1 MKRYPVALTIAGSDC
16 SGGAGIQADLKTFSA
31 LGVYGASAI
40 TSIVAENT
48 QGVQAIE
55 SVSLEML
62 KQQIISVFDD
72 IQVDAIKIGMLHST
86 GLVEIV
92 AECIDR
98 FKPKWVVSD
107 PVMIAT
113 SGDMLI
119 EKDTVDSLKKL
130 LFQRAT
136 IITPNLDEASFLS
149 GISINSIE
157 DMKRAGEI
165 LLQQGCQN
173 VLMKGG
179 HLKGEIITD
188 ILMQKNGDFIEM
200 KAPYIDTK
208 NTHGTGCTLSSAI
221 AAHLALGFNLPEAVK
236 YAKEY
241 ITNALDNGK
250 NILLG
255 KGHGPVNHFFNPK
268 VLKGVEISNK

>member
-16 SGGAGIQADLKTFSA
+16 SGGAGVQADLKTFSA

-55 SVSLEML
+55 AVSPEML

-72 IQVDAIKIGMLHST
+72 IQVDAVKIGMLHAPDI
-86 GLVEIV
+86 VAVV

-98 FKPKWVVSD
+98 FQPKWVVLD

-119 EKDTVDSLKKL
+119 EPDTVDSLKKL
-130 LFQRAT
+130 LFNRAT
-136 IITPNLDEASFLS
+136 IITPNLDEAAFLS
-149 GISINSIE
+149 GMEITNVEEMHI
-157 DMKRAGEI
+157 AGKI
-165 LLQQGCQN
+165 LLEQGCRN

-179 HLKGEIITD
+179 HLKGEQITD
-188 ILMQKNGDFIEM
+188 ILLLQDGESIEM
-200 KAPYIDTK
+200 NAPYIDTQ

-221 AAHLALGFNLPEAVK
+221 AGHLALGYSLTDAVK
-236 YAKEY
+236 QAKTY
-241 ITNALDNGK
+241 ITNALNAGK
-250 NILLG
+250 DIALG
-255 KGHGPVNHFFNPK
+255 KGHGPVNHFFDPK
-268 VLKGVEISNK
+268 ILGSKE

>member
-31 LGVYGASAI
+31 LGVYGTSAI

-55 SVSLEML
+55 AVSPAML

-72 IQVDAIKIGMLHST
+72 IRVDAVKIGMLHSADIVT
-86 GLVEIV
+86 IV

-98 FKPKWVVSD
+98 FQPRWVVLD

-119 EKDTVDSLKKL
+119 EPDTVSSLKEL
-130 LFQRAT
+130 LFARAT
-136 IITPNLDEASFLS
+136 IITPNIDEAAFLS
-149 GISINSIE
+149 GMEITTTE
-157 DMKRAGEI
+157 EMKTAGEI
-165 LLQQGCQN
+165 LLTQGCKN

-179 HLKGEIITD
+179 HLKGNVVTD
-188 ILMQKNGDFIEM
+188 IFLTQDGKSVELQS
-200 KAPYIDTK
+200 PYIDTK

-221 AAHLALGFNLPEAVK
+221 AAHLALGYPPADAVK
-236 YAKEY
+236 HAKTY
-241 ITNALDNGK
+241 ITNALNAGK
-250 NILLG
+250 DIAIG
-255 KGHGPVNHFFNPK
+255 KGHGPVNHFFDPRQMS
-268 VLKGVEISNK
+268 VIS